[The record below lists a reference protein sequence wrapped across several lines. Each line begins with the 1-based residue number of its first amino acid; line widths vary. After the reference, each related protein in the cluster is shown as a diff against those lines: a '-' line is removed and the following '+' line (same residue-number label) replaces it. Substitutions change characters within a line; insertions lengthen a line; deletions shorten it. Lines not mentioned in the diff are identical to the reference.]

1 MIHPEAY
8 DAAHRSAPSPES
20 LGRLGFA
27 LVGREG
33 ELSPPLTPAER
44 WQVDVIAKCDEL
56 DAERNE
62 ADADMKRKRAAAAAN
77 ARWSRARRAAK
88 SAASSAASSDGAS
101 NGASDGEKPAEAPV
115 AVEAKPVVVALKP
128 TALGGL
134 FARAL
139 AEDADNGGGAFFDP
153 RFDPVVICSAVSG
166 DYHSVA
172 RWRGLVRAKGEAA
185 VREEAFS
192 FWRELAAG
200 EKVRCRGAA
209 LNARLARLPDA
220 KPA

>member
-44 WQVDVIAKCDEL
+44 WQVDVIAKCV
-56 DAERNE
+56 
-62 ADADMKRKRAAAAAN
+62 KRKREKCAEAGRA
-77 ARWSRARRAAK
+77 SGRARRAAK
-88 SAASSAASSDGAS
+88 SAASSDGASNGAS

-115 AVEAKPVVVALKP
+115 AVEAKPIVVALKP

-172 RWRGLVRAKGEAA
+172 RWRSLVRAKGEAA

>member
-44 WQVDVIAKCDEL
+44 WQVDTIAKCV
-56 DAERNE
+56 
-62 ADADMKRKRAAAAAN
+62 KRKREKCAEAG
-77 ARWSRARRAAK
+77 RASGRVRRAAK
-88 SAASSAASSDGAS
+88 STASADSSAA
-101 NGASDGEKPAEAPV
+101 GASDAEKPAEEPV
-115 AVEAKPVVVALKP
+115 AVEAKPVVAVPKP
-128 TALGGL
+128 SALGGL

-139 AEDADNGGGAFFDP
+139 AADADNGGGAFFDP
-153 RFDPVVICSAVSG
+153 RFDPVVICCAIVG
-166 DYHSVA
+166 DYGSVA
-172 RWRGLVRAKGEAA
+172 RWRKLVRTKGESA

-200 EKVRCRGAA
+200 ERVRCRGAA
-209 LNARLARLPDA
+209 LNARLGRLPDA